1 MRNILGY
8 LARLIMIV
16 IGVFAVV
23 LLVVGVVRFAENR
36 SNYDENEDK
45 STEIADSDKSGSKSD
60 DNTKDVSTDDITGSS
75 NGADDKGSKNNET
88 TDIISES
95 DTTNKPDSVPSS
107 DAGTTPN
114 TNADEQS
121 PGVTARDLPATRSSL
136 LSINLFIASSL
147 ALYAIHLKS
156 KDHYYNLD

>member
-36 SNYDENEDK
+36 SNYNDK
-45 STEIADSDKSGSKSD
+45 GKDSTEKNDSDKSGAKS
-60 DNTKDVSTDDITGSS
+60 DNTKDISTDSTAGNSS
-75 NGADDKGSKNNET
+75 DADNNNSTKNENK
-88 TDIISES
+88 DIISES
-95 DTTNKPDSVPSS
+95 GTASQSDSTPSS
-107 DAGTTPN
+107 VTSATPN
-114 TNADEQS
+114 TNAEEQS
-121 PGVTARDLPATRSSL
+121 PGTSAASLPATGSSM

-147 ALYAIHLKS
+147 GLYAIHLKS
-156 KDHYYNLD
+156 KDHYFNLD